1 MALSEPLSAA
11 DSADTAT
18 TGMTE
23 EAVRRVVSEEI
34 ERAFKQDP
42 ARKRAVLVASKG
54 TLDWAYPPLIIGSAA
69 AAMGME
75 TSIFFTFYGLN
86 IITKDFDKRLKVG
99 TVGNPAM
106 PMPVTM
112 PQLVTAL
119 PGMTPMATSMMK
131 RKFDKKGVATIGQ
144 LLEACTQSGVRLIAC
159 RMTMDVFGY
168 QESDFLEGVE
178 FGGAAA
184 MLSDARKAHVTM
196 FI

>member
-11 DSADTAT
+11 DAADIST

-23 EAVRRVVSEEI
+23 EAVRRIVSEQI

-86 IITKDFDKRLKVG
+86 IITKDFDKRLQVG

-119 PGMTPMATSMMK
+119 PGMTPIATSMMK

-168 QESDFLEGVE
+168 EESDFLDGVE

-184 MLSDARKAHVTM
+184 MLSDARKSHVTM
-196 FI
+196 FV

>member
-1 MALSEPLSAA
+1 MAVLEPREAVDEAGAL
-11 DSADTAT
+11 T
-18 TGMTE
+18 TGLTE
-23 EAVRRVVSEEI
+23 EAVRRIVSEEI
-34 ERAFKQDP
+34 ERAFKKDP
-42 ARKRAVLVASKG
+42 GRKRAVLVASKG
-54 TLDWAYPPLIIGSAA
+54 TLDFAYPPLIIASAA
-69 AAMGME
+69 AALGME

-86 IITKDFDKRLKVG
+86 ILTKDFERRLQVG

-106 PMPVTM
+106 PMPVPM

-119 PGMTPMATSMMK
+119 PGMTPMATALMK

-144 LLEACTQSGVRLIAC
+144 LLDTCAESGVRLIAC

-168 QESDFLEGVE
+168 AESDFRDGVE